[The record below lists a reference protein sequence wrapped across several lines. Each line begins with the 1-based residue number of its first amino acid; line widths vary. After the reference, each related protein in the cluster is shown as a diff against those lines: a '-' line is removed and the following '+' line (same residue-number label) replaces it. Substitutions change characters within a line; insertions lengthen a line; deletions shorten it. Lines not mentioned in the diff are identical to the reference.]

1 MKFRIFPLLA
11 LLSLLLS
18 ACSDKDDKPDSVTE
32 DHDQAVAVKRVADN
46 EFELRL
52 VVDRIAEGDNTIS
65 LEAGLRYVGDQPEI
79 TIEHGS
85 PLFIGGM
92 KLSGKAVGDPIAVNT
107 VAISKQLKK
116 GEWLTE
122 PISLKSS
129 QAKIK
134 KLFEEDGEI
143 TLYAGF
149 SAAGYTN
156 DPGTDETL
164 TLTAEKIP
172 R

>member
-1 MKFRIFPLLA
+1 MKLRVFPLLA

-18 ACSDKDDKPDSVTE
+18 ACSADDKPDSVTE
-32 DHDQAVAVKRVADN
+32 DPDQAVAVKRVADN

-52 VVDRIAEGDNTIS
+52 TVDRIAEGDNAIS
-65 LEAGLRYVGDQPEI
+65 LEAGLRYIGDQPEI

-92 KLSGKAVGDPIAVNT
+92 RLDGKPVGDPIAVNT
-107 VAISKQLKK
+107 VAISKELKK
-116 GEWLTE
+116 DEWLTE

-129 QAKIK
+129 QAQIK
-134 KLFEEDGEI
+134 QLFEDDGEI

-149 SAAGYTN
+149 SAAGYEN
-156 DPGTDETL
+156 EPGTDETL
-164 TLTAEKIP
+164 ALKAEKIP